1 MNTKLIKSIMAGIC
15 ISIGCIANISCDN
28 RYVGAVLFSFGLLA
42 VCSFGYDLFTGK
54 VCYLDNW
61 ADLALILLGNLLG
74 SALTAI
80 VFYGCVSNKYQEK
93 ITTICEIKL
102 NEPIL
107 STFLL
112 GVLCNIM
119 IYFAVEGFKHKQVLL
134 LIGGVSI
141 FVLCGFE
148 HCVANAF
155 YVAYYSLLIH
165 VSPVKAVMFF
175 ICNIFGNVF
184 GGRMMKNIGKV
195 VIN

>member
-1 MNTKLIKSIMAGIC
+1 MAGVC

-28 RYVGAVLFSFGLLA
+28 RYVGAILFSFGLLA

-61 ADLALILLGNLLG
+61 GDLALILLGNLLG

-107 STFLL
+107 SIFLL

-155 YVAYYSLLIH
+155 YLTYGNVLNSI
-165 VSPVKAVMFF
+165 SPIKLSMFF
-175 ICNIFGNVF
+175 IANILGNIT
-184 GGRMMKNIGKV
+184 GGRIMKGV
-195 VIN
+195 SMCINE

>member
-28 RYVGAVLFSFGLLA
+28 RYIGAILFSFGLLA
-42 VCSFGYDLFTGK
+42 VCTFGYDLFTGK

-61 ADLALILLGNLLG
+61 TDLALILLGNFLG

-102 NEPIL
+102 NESVL
-107 STFLL
+107 SAFLL

-119 IYFAVEGFKHKQVLL
+119 IYLAVEGFKHKQILL

-155 YVAYYSLLIH
+155 YVTYYNILVH
-165 VSPVKAVMFF
+165 ASPVKAIIFF
-175 ICNIFGNVF
+175 IGNIFGNIV
-184 GGRMMKNIGKV
+184 GGRIMKNIGKV

>member
-1 MNTKLIKSIMAGIC
+1 MAGIC
-15 ISIGCIANISCDN
+15 ISIGCIANISCEN

-42 VCSFGYDLFTGK
+42 VCTFGYDLFTGK
-54 VCYLDNW
+54 ICYLDNW
-61 ADLALILLGNLLG
+61 LDLALILLGNLLG

-80 VFYGCVSNKYQEK
+80 VFYGCVSNKHQEK
-93 ITTICEIKL
+93 IVTICETKL
-102 NEPIL
+102 NEPLL

-155 YVAYYSLLIH
+155 YVSYCNLLVH
-165 VSPVKAVMFF
+165 VSPVKATIFL
-175 ICNIFGNVF
+175 ICNIFGNIV
-184 GGRMMKNIGKV
+184 GGRIMKNIGKV

>member
-1 MNTKLIKSIMAGIC
+1 MNTKLIRSIMAGAC

-42 VCSFGYDLFTGK
+42 VCTFGYDLFTGK

-119 IYFAVEGFKHKQVLL
+119 IYFAVEGFKHKQILL

-165 VSPVKAVMFF
+165 VSPVKVIMFF
-175 ICNIFGNVF
+175 ICNIFGNIF